1 MAEKLKIL
9 IAEDEEVTR
18 HLFQIAF
25 RDGEKFEARQV
36 SDGEE
41 ALVALKAWQPD
52 IVLLDIMMPQMNGFE
67 TLQVIRQT
75 LHDTA
80 TTVIMVSSVSDKQD
94 IVACAKLGI
103 QGYVLKPFQV
113 KNLAE
118 TVVGYHRKAKKAM
131 QPSTLRA
138 AGSAPPP

>member
-25 RDGEKFEARQV
+25 RDEDQFESRQV
-36 SDGEE
+36 TNGEE
-41 ALVALKAWQPD
+41 ALVAYKAWHPD
-52 IVLLDIMMPQMNGFE
+52 VILIDIMMPQMNGFE
-67 TLQVIRQT
+67 TLQTIRQT
-75 LHDTA
+75 LRDTT
-80 TTVIMVSSVSDKQD
+80 TTVIMVSAVTDKQD

-113 KNLAE
+113 KTLAA
-118 TVVGYHRKAKKAM
+118 TVVGYHRQHKKVKKV
-131 QPSTLRA
+131 S
-138 AGSAPPP
+138 

>member
-18 HLFQIAF
+18 QLLQIAF
-25 RDGEKFEARQV
+25 RDGEQFETRLVAN
-36 SDGEE
+36 GEE
-41 ALVALKAWQPD
+41 ALIAFKAWQPD
-52 IVLLDIMMPQMNGFE
+52 IVLMDIMMPHMNGFA
-67 TLQVIRQT
+67 TLRAIRQT

-80 TTVIMVSSVSDKQD
+80 TTVIMVSSVTDKQD

-113 KNLAE
+113 KTLAA
-118 TVVGYHRKAKKAM
+118 TVVGYHRKAKKVK
-131 QPSTLRA
+131 
-138 AGSAPPP
+138 

>member
-25 RDGEKFEARQV
+25 RDEARFESRQV
-36 SDGEE
+36 TNGEE
-41 ALVALKAWQPD
+41 ALVAFKSWQPD
-52 IVLLDIMMPQMNGFE
+52 IVLMDIMMPQMNGFE
-67 TLQVIRQT
+67 TLQTIRQT
-75 LHDTA
+75 LNDTT
-80 TTVIMVSSVSDKQD
+80 TTVIMVSSVTDKQD

-113 KNLAE
+113 KTLAE
-118 TVVGYHRKAKKAM
+118 TVVGYHRQHKKVKKV
-131 QPSTLRA
+131 S
-138 AGSAPPP
+138 